1 MKISTLN
8 VTIRSN
14 RFSGNVRFGQRV
26 WRAVVSAVSV
36 FVLFSTAWAETRTSV
51 DLTDGF
57 PRSYTVREGDTLW
70 DIASQF
76 LRRPWQWV
84 EVWQEGDALYP
95 GDVLIISAGKNGPR
109 IKVLKVEKRSPRAR
123 VITTAQ
129 PVPTIAPDT
138 VRPFLE
144 GPMIMDP
151 AELSQAGQVVAGIR
165 DDVVLGKHDRFFAAG
180 LPTSATG
187 LYRVFRMAESVI
199 DPDTGETL
207 GSQTID
213 LGTARLVSEGLMT
226 TLELVTSHREVS
238 RGDLLVA
245 TNAEQ
250 NKLSHFTLRRPI
262 QDVTG
267 RIVSSTTG
275 LGEFS
280 RLDTVM
286 LSLGKRDRLR
296 EGDVLEIW
304 RPGQL
309 VTDPTTGK
317 LVTTPG
323 EPIGY
328 VMAYRVY
335 DKFSHGLILE
345 CRQPAQ
351 IYDYVRRPDA

>member
-1 MKISTLN
+1 
-8 VTIRSN
+8 
-14 RFSGNVRFGQRV
+14 V
-26 WRAVVSAVSV
+26 WRAAVSVISV
-36 FVLFSTAWAETRTSV
+36 FVLLSTACAESRLSV
-51 DLTDGF
+51 DLTEGF

-95 GDVLIISAGKNGPR
+95 GDVLLVSAGKNGPR

-123 VITTAQ
+123 VITAVQ

-138 VRPFLE
+138 VRPFLK

-151 AELSQAGQVVAGIR
+151 AELSQAGQVVSGVK
-165 DDVVLGKHDRFFAAG
+165 DDVVLGKHDRFFAIG

-187 LYRVFRMAESVI
+187 LYRVFRMAELVI

-213 LGTARLVSEGLMT
+213 LGTARLVSEGVMA
-226 TLELVTSHREVS
+226 TLELVTTSREVS

-245 TNAEQ
+245 TKAEQ
-250 NKLSHFTLRRPI
+250 NKLSHFTLRRPR

-267 RIVSSTTG
+267 RILSSTAG

-280 RLDTVM
+280 RFDTVM
-286 LSLGKRDRLR
+286 LSLGKRDWLR

-304 RPGQL
+304 RPGQS
-309 VTDPTTGK
+309 VTDPETGK
-317 LVTTPG
+317 LVTTPAQAV
-323 EPIGY
+323 GY

-335 DKFSHGLILE
+335 GKFSHGLILE
-345 CRQPAQ
+345 CREPAQ
-351 IYDYVRRPDA
+351 MYDYVRRPNA

>member
-14 RFSGNVRFGQRV
+14 RFSGKVRFDRCARV
-26 WRAVVSAVSV
+26 AVVSVISL
-36 FVLFSTAWAETRTSV
+36 FVLFSTAWAETRTTV

-95 GDVLIISAGKNGPR
+95 GDVLMISTGKNGPR

-123 VITTAQ
+123 VIVTAR

-213 LGTARLVSEGLMT
+213 LGTARLVSAGLMT

-262 QDVTG
+262 QNVSG
-267 RIVSSTTG
+267 RILSSTTS

-304 RPGQL
+304 HPGHL
-309 VTDPTTGK
+309 VTAPATGN
-317 LVTTPG
+317 
-323 EPIGY
+323 
-328 VMAYRVY
+328 
-335 DKFSHGLILE
+335 
-345 CRQPAQ
+345 
-351 IYDYVRRPDA
+351 

>member
-14 RFSGNVRFGQRV
+14 ELSGNVRFGQRV
-26 WRAVVSAVSV
+26 WRAVVSVIAV
-36 FVLFSTAWAETRTSV
+36 FVLFSTAWAESRISV
-51 DLTDGF
+51 DLTEGF

-109 IKVLKVEKRSPRAR
+109 IKVLKVEKRGPRVR

-129 PVPTIAPDT
+129 PVPTISPDT

-151 AELSQAGQVVAGIR
+151 VELSQAGQVVSGIR
-165 DDVVLGKHDRFFAAG
+165 DNVVLGQHDRFFAAG
-180 LPTSATG
+180 LPTSASG
-187 LYRVFRMAESVI
+187 LYRVFRMAESVF

-245 TNAEQ
+245 TNAVH
-250 NKLSHFTLRRPI
+250 KLSHFTLRRPR

-267 RIVSSTTG
+267 RILSSTMG

-286 LSLGKRDRLR
+286 LSLGKRDMLR

-304 RPGQL
+304 RPGQSM
-309 VTDPTTGK
+309 TDPTTDR

-323 EPIGY
+323 EPVGY

-345 CRQPAQ
+345 CREPAQ
-351 IYDYVRRPDA
+351 MYDYVRRPDA

>member
-1 MKISTLN
+1 MKISILN
-8 VTIRSN
+8 VTTGSN
-14 RFSGNVRFGQRV
+14 RFSGKFRFGRCVRV
-26 WRAVVSAVSV
+26 AVVSVISL

-95 GDVLIISAGKNGPR
+95 GDVLMISTGKNGPR

-123 VITTAQ
+123 VIVTAR

-151 AELSQAGQVVAGIR
+151 VEISQAGQVVSGVR

-180 LPTSATG
+180 LPTSASG

-213 LGTARLVSEGLMT
+213 LGYG
-226 TLELVTSHREVS
+226 
-238 RGDLLVA
+238 
-245 TNAEQ
+245 
-250 NKLSHFTLRRPI
+250 PI
-262 QDVTG
+262 SV
-267 RIVSSTTG
+267 
-275 LGEFS
+275 
-280 RLDTVM
+280 
-286 LSLGKRDRLR
+286 
-296 EGDVLEIW
+296 
-304 RPGQL
+304 
-309 VTDPTTGK
+309 
-317 LVTTPG
+317 
-323 EPIGY
+323 
-328 VMAYRVY
+328 
-335 DKFSHGLILE
+335 
-345 CRQPAQ
+345 
-351 IYDYVRRPDA
+351 

>member
-8 VTIRSN
+8 LTIRSN
-14 RFSGNVRFGQRV
+14 RFSDNVRFGQHVRL
-26 WRAVVSAVSV
+26 AVVSVILV

-51 DLTDGF
+51 DLTEGF

-95 GDVLIISAGKNGPR
+95 GDVLMVSAGNNGPR
-109 IKVLKVEKRSPRAR
+109 IKVLKVEKRSPRVR

-138 VRPFLE
+138 VRSFLE

-151 AELSQAGQVVAGIR
+151 AELSQAGQVVSGVGE
-165 DDVVLGKHDRFFAAG
+165 DVVFAQHDRFFAAG
-180 LPTSATG
+180 LPTSTTG
-187 LYRVFRMAESVI
+187 FYRVFRIGESVI
-199 DPDTGETL
+199 HPGTGETL
-207 GSQTID
+207 GRQTID
-213 LGTARLVSEGLMT
+213 LGTARIVSEGVIA
-226 TLELVTSHREVS
+226 TLELVTAKREVS
-238 RGDLLVA
+238 RGDLLVS

-250 NKLSHFTLRRPI
+250 NRLSSFTLHRPR

-267 RIVSSTTG
+267 QIMSATTG
-275 LGEFS
+275 LAEFA
-280 RLDTVM
+280 RLDTVL
-286 LSLGKRDRLR
+286 LSLGKRDMLR

-304 RPGQL
+304 RSGRSL
-309 VTDPTTGK
+309 IDPTTGE

-323 EPIGY
+323 EPVGY

-335 DKFSHGLILE
+335 DKFSHGLVLE
-345 CRQPAQ
+345 CRQPVQ
-351 IYDYVRRPDA
+351 IYDHVRRPDA

>member
-14 RFSGNVRFGQRV
+14 ELSGNVRFGQRV
-26 WRAVVSAVSV
+26 WRAVVSVIAV
-36 FVLFSTAWAETRTSV
+36 FVLFSTAWAESRISV
-51 DLTDGF
+51 DLTEGF

-109 IKVLKVEKRSPRAR
+109 IKVLKVEKRGPRVR

-129 PVPTIAPDT
+129 PVPTISPDT

-151 AELSQAGQVVAGIR
+151 VELSQAGQVVSGIR
-165 DDVVLGKHDRFFAAG
+165 DNVVLGQHDRFFAAG
-180 LPTSATG
+180 LPTSASG
-187 LYRVFRMAESVI
+187 LYRVFRMAESVF

-226 TLELVTSHREVS
+226 TLELVTAHREVS

-245 TNAEQ
+245 TNADH
-250 NKLSHFTLRRPI
+250 KLSHFTLRRPR

-267 RIVSSTTG
+267 RIVSSTMG

-286 LSLGKRDRLR
+286 LSLGKRDMLR

-304 RPGQL
+304 RPGQSM
-309 VTDPTTGK
+309 TDPTTDR

-323 EPIGY
+323 EPVGY

>member
-14 RFSGNVRFGQRV
+14 ELSGNVRFGQRV
-26 WRAVVSAVSV
+26 WRAVVSVIAV
-36 FVLFSTAWAETRTSV
+36 FVLFSTAWAESRISV
-51 DLTDGF
+51 DLTEGF

-109 IKVLKVEKRSPRAR
+109 IKVLKVEKRGPRVR

-129 PVPTIAPDT
+129 PVPTISPDT

-151 AELSQAGQVVAGIR
+151 VELSQAGQVVSGIR
-165 DDVVLGKHDRFFAAG
+165 DNVVLGQHDRFFAAG
-180 LPTSATG
+180 LPTSASG
-187 LYRVFRMAESVI
+187 LYRVFRMAESVF

-226 TLELVTSHREVS
+226 TLELVTAHREVS

-245 TNAEQ
+245 TNADH
-250 NKLSHFTLRRPI
+250 KLSHFTLRRPR

-267 RIVSSTTG
+267 RIVSSTMG

-286 LSLGKRDRLR
+286 LSLGKRDMLR

-304 RPGQL
+304 RPGQS
-309 VTDPTTGK
+309 VTDPTTDT
-317 LVTTPG
+317 LVTTPS
-323 EPIGY
+323 EPVGY

-345 CRQPAQ
+345 CREPAQ
-351 IYDYVRRPDA
+351 MYDYVRRPDA

>member
-1 MKISTLN
+1 MKISILN
-8 VTIRSN
+8 VTTGSN
-14 RFSGNVRFGQRV
+14 RFSSKFRFGRCVRV
-26 WRAVVSAVSV
+26 AVVSVISL

-95 GDVLIISAGKNGPR
+95 GDVLMISTGKNGPR

-123 VITTAQ
+123 VVVTAR
-129 PVPTIAPDT
+129 PVPVIAPDT

-151 AELSQAGQVVAGIR
+151 AELSQAGQVVSGVG
-165 DDVVLGKHDRFFAAG
+165 DDIVLGQHDRFFATG
-180 LPTSATG
+180 LPTSSTG

-199 DPDTGETL
+199 DPDTGEML
-207 GSQTID
+207 GSQTIG
-213 LGTARLVSEGLMT
+213 LGTARLVSEGLMA
-226 TLELVTSHREVS
+226 TLQLVTSHKEIS

-245 TNAEQ
+245 TNPEQ
-250 NKLSHFTLRRPI
+250 NKLSHFTLRRPR

-267 RIVSSTTG
+267 RIMSTTTS

-286 LSLGKRDRLR
+286 LSLGKRDWLR

-304 RPGQL
+304 HPGQS
-309 VTDPTTGK
+309 VTDPATGK

-323 EPIGY
+323 EAIGY

-351 IYDYVRRPDA
+351 TYDYVRRPDA

>member
-14 RFSGNVRFGQRV
+14 ELSGNVRFGQRV
-26 WRAVVSAVSV
+26 WRAVVSVISV
-36 FVLFSTAWAETRTSV
+36 FVLFSTACAESRISV
-51 DLTDGF
+51 DLTEGF

-109 IKVLKVEKRSPRAR
+109 IKVLKVEKRGPRVR

-129 PVPTIAPDT
+129 PVPTISPDT

-151 AELSQAGQVVAGIR
+151 VELSQAGQVVSGIR
-165 DDVVLGKHDRFFAAG
+165 DNVVLGQHDRFFAAG
-180 LPTSATG
+180 LPTSASG
-187 LYRVFRMAESVI
+187 LYRVFRMAESVF

-226 TLELVTSHREVS
+226 TLELVTAHREVS

-245 TNAEQ
+245 TNADH
-250 NKLSHFTLRRPI
+250 KLSHFTLRRPR

-267 RIVSSTTG
+267 RIVSSTRG

-286 LSLGKRDRLR
+286 LSLGKRDMLR

-304 RPGQL
+304 RPGQSM
-309 VTDPTTGK
+309 TDPTTDR

-323 EPIGY
+323 EPVGY

-345 CRQPAQ
+345 CREPAQ
-351 IYDYVRRPDA
+351 MYDYVRRPDA

>member
-14 RFSGNVRFGQRV
+14 DFSGNVRFGQRV
-26 WRAVVSAVSV
+26 WRAVISVISV
-36 FVLFSTAWAETRTSV
+36 FVLFSTAWAESRISV
-51 DLTDGF
+51 DLTEGF

-109 IKVLKVEKRSPRAR
+109 IKVLKVEKRGPRVR

-151 AELSQAGQVVAGIR
+151 VELSQAGQVVSGIR
-165 DDVVLGKHDRFFAAG
+165 DDVVLGQHDRFFAAG
-180 LPTSATG
+180 LPTSASG
-187 LYRVFRMAESVI
+187 LYRVVRMAESVI

-238 RGDLLVA
+238 RGDFLVA
-245 TNAEQ
+245 TNADQ
-250 NKLSHFTLRRPI
+250 NKLPHFTLRRPR

-275 LGEFS
+275 FGEFS

-286 LSLGKRDRLR
+286 LSLGKRDWLR

-304 RPGQL
+304 RPGQS

-323 EPIGY
+323 EPVGY

-351 IYDYVRRPDA
+351 MYDYVRRPDA

>member
-8 VTIRSN
+8 VTIRSSGL
-14 RFSGNVRFGQRV
+14 SGNVRFGQRV
-26 WRAVVSAVSV
+26 WRAVVSVISA
-36 FVLFSTAWAETRTSV
+36 FVLFSTACAESRISV
-51 DLTDGF
+51 DLTEGF

-95 GDVLIISAGKNGPR
+95 GDVLIISAGKDGPR
-109 IKVLKVEKRSPRAR
+109 IKVLKVEKRGPRVR

-129 PVPTIAPDT
+129 PVPTISPDT

-151 AELSQAGQVVAGIR
+151 VELSQAGQVVSGIR
-165 DDVVLGKHDRFFAAG
+165 DNVVLGQHDRFFAAG
-180 LPTSATG
+180 LPTSASG
-187 LYRVFRMAESVI
+187 LYRVFRMAESVF

-226 TLELVTSHREVS
+226 TLELVTAHREVS

-245 TNAEQ
+245 TNADH
-250 NKLSHFTLRRPI
+250 KLSHFTLRRPR

-267 RIVSSTTG
+267 RIVSSTRG

-286 LSLGKRDRLR
+286 LSLGKRDMLR

-304 RPGQL
+304 RPGQS
-309 VTDPTTGK
+309 VTDPTTDT

-323 EPIGY
+323 GPVGY

-335 DKFSHGLILE
+335 GKFSHGLILE
-345 CRQPAQ
+345 CREPAQ
-351 IYDYVRRPDA
+351 MYDYVRRPDA